1 MGMGKEPPRGFA
13 SGRAYGRMQRRENI
27 LRVQEDYQVPGRRAL
42 RRPAGFNAVKEF
54 RMHVNILKS

>member
-1 MGMGKEPPRGFA
+1 
-13 SGRAYGRMQRRENI
+13 MQRRENI